1 MSAIDLSRLPS
12 PHVVEPLDVE
22 TIFSDMLANLKEKEP
37 TLVNGL
43 SDSDPAWKL
52 LQVCAYREMIVR
64 QRVNDAA
71 RAVMLAYAQGSDLD
85 QIAALFGVERLVI
98 DPGDESAVPPVPA
111 TYEGDDNLRYRTQI
125 SLDGISVA
133 GPEGAYR
140 FHALSVSGEVLD
152 ASATS
157 PSPGEVL
164 VTVLARAGNGKA
176 SKELL
181 DQVNQSVNAENVRPL
196 TDHVTVQSAS
206 IKEYRVKA
214 TLYLYAGPD
223 AGVVIAAAKAGAE
236 QYAKD
241 RHLIGQDVT
250 LSGVYGAL
258 QQPGVQRV
266 ELKEPNANIVIDR
279 TEASF
284 CTGIDITFGGVDE

>member
-22 TIFSDMLANLKEKEP
+22 AIFSDMLDSLGERDQS
-37 TLVNGL
+37 LVRGL

-52 LQVCAYREMIVR
+52 LQICAYREMIVR

-71 RAVMLAYAQGSDLD
+71 RAVMLAYAQGNDLD
-85 QIAALFGVERLVI
+85 QLAALFGVERLVI
-98 DPGDESAVPPVPA
+98 DPGNESAVPPVPA
-111 TYEGDDNLRYRTQI
+111 TYESDENLRYRTQI
-125 SLDGISVA
+125 SLDGLSVA

-181 DQVNQSVNAENVRPL
+181 GQVNQSVNAENVRPL

-250 LSGVYGAL
+250 LSGLYGAL

-266 ELKEPNANIVIDR
+266 ELKEPKANIVIDR
-279 TEASF
+279 TEASY
-284 CTGIDITFGGVDE
+284 CTGINIEFGGVDE